1 VKGDKNKT
9 ESDKKRKKEKRENAA
24 TALKVDHNSTLSI

>member
-1 VKGDKNKT
+1 MKGDKNKT
-9 ESDKKRKKEKRENAA
+9 ESDKRKKKKRENAA

>member
-9 ESDKKRKKEKRENAA
+9 ESDKKKKRENAA

>member
-9 ESDKKRKKEKRENAA
+9 ESDKIKERKKRENAA